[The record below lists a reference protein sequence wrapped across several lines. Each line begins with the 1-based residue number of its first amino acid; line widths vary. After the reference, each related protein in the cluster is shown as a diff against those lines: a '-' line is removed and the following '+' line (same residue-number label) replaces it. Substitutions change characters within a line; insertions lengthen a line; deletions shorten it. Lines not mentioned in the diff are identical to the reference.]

1 MTTKIVNNVNVRPV
15 TAADLDAYVKLLNHF
30 HEASPMQ
37 GVAPYDFDGIRAFLS
52 ASLENTNILLL
63 VGELDGQIVG
73 GASCLLYPLYF
84 SPSYQVAQ
92 ELWWWL
98 MPAARGSGI
107 GQAMFKAIKAWAKDK
122 NAKALFM
129 IALEDERAA
138 AMEKVY
144 FRAGFRPLE
153 RTFIKELK

>member
-1 MTTKIVNNVNVRPV
+1 MNVRQA
-15 TAADLDAYVKLLNHF
+15 TEQDLDKYIELLGHF
-30 HEASPMQ
+30 HAASPMT
-37 GVAPYDFDGIRAFLS
+37 GVADFDAVKTRAFLS
-52 ASLENTNILLL
+52 ASLENSNILLL
-63 VGELDGQIVG
+63 VGELDGEIVG
-73 GASCLLYPLYF
+73 VTSCLLYPLYF
-84 SPSYQVAQ
+84 NPDYQVAQ

-98 MPAARGSGI
+98 TPAARGSGV
-107 GQAMFKAIKAWAKDK
+107 GQAMFKAIEAWAKEKD
-122 NAKALFM
+122 ARALFM

>member
-1 MTTKIVNNVNVRPV
+1 LNVRQA
-15 TAADLDAYVKLLNHF
+15 TAEDLDAYIELLAHF
-30 HEASPMQ
+30 HESSPMR
-37 GVAPYDFDGIRAFLS
+37 GVAPYDPEGIRAFLS

-73 GASCLLYPLYF
+73 VTSCLLYPLYF
-84 SPSYQVAQ
+84 SPGYQVAQ

-98 MPAARGSGI
+98 TPAARGSGI
-107 GQAMFKAIKAWAKDK
+107 GQAMFKAIEAWAREKD
-122 NAKALFM
+122 ARALFM

-153 RTFIKELK
+153 RTFIKEL

>member
-1 MTTKIVNNVNVRPV
+1 MNVRQA
-15 TAADLDAYVKLLNHF
+15 TAEDLDRYIELLANF
-30 HEASPMQ
+30 HAASPMV
-37 GVAPYDFDGIRAFLS
+37 GVADFDPPKTRAFLA
-52 ASLENTNILLL
+52 ASLENTSILLL
-63 VGELDGQIVG
+63 VGELDGEIVG
-73 GASCLLYPLYF
+73 VTSCLLYPLYF
-84 SPSYQVAQ
+84 SPDNQVAQ

-98 MPAARGSGI
+98 TPAARGSGI
-107 GQAMFKAIKAWAKDK
+107 GHAMFREIEAWAKNK
-122 NAKALFM
+122 NARALFM

>member
-1 MTTKIVNNVNVRPV
+1 MNVRPA
-15 TAADLDAYVKLLNHF
+15 TAADLDRYIELLADF
-30 HEASPMQ
+30 HAASPMK
-37 GVAPYDFDGIRAFLS
+37 GVADFDPPKTRAFLA

-63 VGELDGQIVG
+63 VGELDGEIVG
-73 GASCLLYPLYF
+73 VTSCLLYPLYF
-84 SPSYQVAQ
+84 SPDYQVAQ

-98 MPAARGSGI
+98 TPAARGSGI
-107 GQAMFKAIKAWAKDK
+107 GHAMFRAIEAWAQNK
-122 NAKALFM
+122 NARALFM

-153 RTFIKELK
+153 RTFIKEF

>member
-1 MTTKIVNNVNVRPV
+1 LNVRQA
-15 TAADLDAYVKLLNHF
+15 TAADLDAYVKLLDHF
-30 HEASPMQ
+30 HEASPMR
-37 GVAPYDFDGIRAFLS
+37 GVAPYDPDGIRAFLS
-52 ASLENTNILLL
+52 ASLENSNILLL

-73 GASCLLYPLYF
+73 VTSCLLYPLYF
-84 SPSYQVAQ
+84 SPGYQVAQ

-98 MPAARGSGI
+98 TPEARGSGI
-107 GQAMFKAIKAWAKDK
+107 GQAMFKAIEAWAREK
-122 NAKALFM
+122 NARALFM

-153 RTFIKELK
+153 RTFIKEL

>member
-1 MTTKIVNNVNVRPV
+1 LNVRQA
-15 TAADLDAYVKLLNHF
+15 TASDLDAYIELLAHF
-30 HEASPMQ
+30 HESSPMR
-37 GVAPYDFDGIRAFLS
+37 GVAAYDPEGIRAFLT
-52 ASLENTNILLL
+52 ASLENSNILLL

-73 GASCLLYPLYF
+73 VTSCLLYPLYF

-98 MPAARGSGI
+98 TPAARGSGI
-107 GQAMFKAIKAWAKDK
+107 GQAMFKAIEAWAREK
-122 NAKALFM
+122 NARALFM

-153 RTFIKELK
+153 RTFIKEL

>member
-1 MTTKIVNNVNVRPV
+1 MT
-15 TAADLDAYVKLLNHF
+15 
-30 HEASPMQ
+30 
-37 GVAPYDFDGIRAFLS
+37 GVANFDAVKTRAFLA
-52 ASLENTNILLL
+52 ASLENSSILLL
-63 VGELDGQIVG
+63 VGELDNEIVG
-73 GASCLLYPLYF
+73 VTSCLMYPLYF
-84 SPSYQVAQ
+84 NPDYQVAQ

-98 MPAARGSGI
+98 TPAARGSGV
-107 GQAMFKAIKAWAKDK
+107 GQAMFKAIEAWAKEKD
-122 NAKALFM
+122 ARALFM